1 MARSP
6 KPAPAVDRASLE
18 AAALAYLERY
28 ASSAENLRRVL
39 VRRIRRAAHLD
50 DTVDADAALIHVDAL
65 VERYTS
71 ARLVDDDAY
80 ARGRAASLSRRGES
94 LRGIRAK
101 LQAKG
106 VGQGEVRTALDALT
120 EGSSE
125 ADVELA
131 SAWKIA
137 RKRRLGPFRDEAQR
151 AERRDKD
158 IAALMRRGFG
168 YGVAARVIRAHP
180 DEAPQ

>member
-6 KPAPAVDRASLE
+6 KTPPAIDPASLE

-50 DTVDADAALIHVDAL
+50 DTFDSEAALAHVDVL
-65 VERYTS
+65 VERYTA
-71 ARLVDDDAY
+71 ARLVDDDTY

-106 VGQGEVRTALDALT
+106 VGQAEVRTALDALT

-125 ADVELA
+125 AEVELR
-131 SAWKIA
+131 SAWQIA

-180 DEAPQ
+180 DEAPR